1 MPIATTESIAG
12 CASLEIQPGMFGVI
26 VRNRGTADN
35 LTANIRYIVG
45 SKPLECTRL
54 IGPARQ
60 QALERLGAAAALGA
74 GAVV

>member
-12 CASLEIQPGMFGVI
+12 YASLEIQPEVFDVI
-26 VRNRGTADN
+26 VRSRGAVDN
-35 LTANIRYIVG
+35 LTANIRYILRNR
-45 SKPLECTRL
+45 PLECTRL

-74 GAVV
+74 SAGV